1 MKTTKNI
8 DRLFQE
14 KLKDLEISPPASVW
28 KGIESNLHQKKSK
41 RVLPLWFRM
50 SGAAAILFLLALG
63 GINYFDKN
71 SNEIIIT
78 DTNGIEN
85 TPVNE
90 NDILNP
96 AINNSTES
104 NSVIAEVNQNNGTS
118 ETLKIDNPQTEKQIK
133 FNSTPKNDLISDVSE
148 FSNSKNDLEKLSD
161 TSLSTEATIAL
172 IDENQ
177 SNNTKNINAVE
188 TDVQKLLKF
197 NKTEENSTSK
207 IASESTISDPF
218 LNNSILN
225 SDSKS
230 NTQSIF
236 NTNKNAIAQSKEES
250 FGEKYRVENNLD
262 TIQKTVLKTEEE
274 VAFVPNK
281 YDDLLNSDVSED
293 IKEEEDTKKWSIASS
308 IAPIYYNTF
317 NTKGSPLDLQ
327 FKDSPKTGS
336 KSVAYGVK
344 IGYKLNDKL
353 TLQSGV
359 SKIDVGY
366 KIGDVFINITNQLD
380 ARLANVNYTNTATIL
395 NVNAENFLDNVA
407 LETSS
412 TTALAGELNQSFG
425 YIEIPLELKY
435 TLTNTSKKLGV
446 NLIGG
451 VSTLLLN
458 KNKVFVSTSEFSSN
472 LGEANNLNKVNF
484 SGNIGFD
491 VDYKINKKIYINVAP
506 MLKIHTKTFSSSD
519 NNFKPYLF
527 GVYTGINYKF

>member
-14 KLKDLEISPPASVW
+14 KLKDLEVSPPASVW
-28 KGIESNLHQKKSK
+28 KGVESNLHQKNSK

-50 SGAAAILFLLALG
+50 SGAAAILLLLTLG
-63 GINYFDKN
+63 GVNYFDKI
-71 SNEIIIT
+71 SNDIIIT
-78 DTNGIEN
+78 DSNDIEN

-90 NDILNP
+90 NGILNP
-96 AINNSTES
+96 AINDSNKS
-104 NSVIAEVNQNNGTS
+104 NSVVTEVIQNNNAAY
-118 ETLKIDNPQTEKQIK
+118 ETLKVDNTQTRKQIQ
-133 FNSTPKNDLISDVSE
+133 FNSTPKNSIISEVST
-148 FSNSKNDLEKLSD
+148 FSNSKNDLEKLSG
-161 TSLSTEATIAL
+161 TSLSTKSTVAL
-172 IDENQ
+172 IDKNK
-177 SNNTKNINAVE
+177 SNNTKIISSKE
-188 TDVQKLLKF
+188 KFTQKLLKF
-197 NKTEENSTSK
+197 NKTEENSNSEITS
-207 IASESTISDPF
+207 ELT
-218 LNNSILN
+218 N

-236 NTNKNAIAQSKEES
+236 NTNKNAITQSKEEN
-250 FGEKYRVENNLD
+250 FEEKYSVESNLD

-274 VAFVPNK
+274 VAFIPNK
-281 YDDLLNSDVSED
+281 YDDLLNSDMSED
-293 IKEEEDTKKWSIASS
+293 IKEKEEEESAKKWSIASS

-344 IGYKLNDKL
+344 IGYRLNDKL

-366 KIGDVFINITNQLD
+366 KIGNVFINPTSQLEGK
-380 ARLANVNYTNTATIL
+380 LTNVNYTNTATIL
-395 NVNAENFLDNVA
+395 NVNAKSFIDDVF
-407 LETSS
+407 LETNSNS
-412 TTALAGELNQSFG
+412 ALTGELNQSFG

-451 VSTLLLN
+451 LSTLLLN
-458 KNKVFVSTSEFSSN
+458 KNEVFVSTSEFSSN

-491 VDYKINKKIYINVAP
+491 IDYKINKKIYINVAP
-506 MLKIHTKTFSSSD
+506 MLKIHTKTFSNSG
-519 NNFKPYLF
+519 NNFEPYLF
-527 GVYTGINYKF
+527 GVYTGINYRF

>member
-14 KLKDLEISPPASVW
+14 KLKDLEVSPPANVW
-28 KGIESNLHQKKSK
+28 KGIESNLHQKKSITT
-41 RVLPLWFRM
+41 LPLWFRM
-50 SGAAAILFLLALG
+50 SGAAAILLLLALG

-96 AINNSTES
+96 AINNSNES
-104 NSVIAEVNQNNGTS
+104 NSVIAEVNQNNGAS
-118 ETLKIDNPQTEKQIK
+118 ETLKANNTQTEKQVQ
-133 FNSTPKNDLISDVSE
+133 FNSTTKNSLISEVTE

-161 TSLSTEATIAL
+161 TSLSTEATVAL
-172 IDENQ
+172 IDKNQ
-177 SNNTKNINAVE
+177 SNNAKDINAKE
-188 TDVQKLLKF
+188 TDAEKLLKF
-197 NKTEENSTSK
+197 NKIEENSNSK
-207 IASESTISDPF
+207 IASESTNSDPF

-230 NTQSIF
+230 NTQSLF
-236 NTNKNAIAQSKEES
+236 NTNKNAIAQSKEEG
-250 FGEKYRVENNLD
+250 FGENNLD
-262 TIQKTVLKTEEE
+262 AIQKTVLKTEEE

-281 YDDLLNSDVSED
+281 HDELLNSDVSED

-366 KIGDVFINITNQLD
+366 KIGNVFINITNQLD

-395 NVNAENFLDNVA
+395 NVNAESFLDNVA

-458 KNKVFVSTSEFSSN
+458 KNNVFVSTAEFSSN

-491 VDYKINKKIYINVAP
+491 VDYKINKYIYINVAP